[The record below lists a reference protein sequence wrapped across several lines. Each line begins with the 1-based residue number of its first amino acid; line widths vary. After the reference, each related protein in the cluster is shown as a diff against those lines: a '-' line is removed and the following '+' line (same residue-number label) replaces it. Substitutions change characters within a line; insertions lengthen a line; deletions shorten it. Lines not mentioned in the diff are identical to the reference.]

1 MLTGYGWCRRPGGEN
16 VEKRYE
22 LYCRTDPVFYDS
34 PALCPPR
41 GAARPPSE
49 GTPPEGLPYRID
61 AVLREGGVY
70 LAGDP
75 DTGERV
81 VLKEI
86 GREREA
92 EALVRLAGL
101 GVAPEAKGRF
111 RAGGRRFLVLE
122 HVPGEPLDAALA
134 VRNPLT
140 GAGTDDLDGQG
151 RLEGYVRWAKDVC
164 AKVED
169 AVMKVHA
176 HGLVHGGLNPANIL
190 IRPDGRVT
198 LVGFGAARP
207 IAEPDENAAADP
219 AITPSGT
226 VPPGVGGLDADR
238 YALACLRLALFL
250 PLTELFALDRGKPA
264 ELAAV
269 ISGLFPVQESF
280 LRPAVRIA
288 GCGTSPRTPHVT
300 ETGWRRMRDSMT
312 RAILASA
319 TPGRDDRLFP
329 GDIAQFDGDGR
340 GLGLAHGA
348 AGVLYALHAT
358 GAGRFPEHEQWL
370 IDRVRRHG
378 TRVAPGFYDG
388 LHGVAHALGHLGRHE
403 EALEVL
409 DIAGRTCPRSLGTDL
424 YGGLSGIALN
434 QAYLGDLDAALH
446 TAALVADRV
455 AGEETDARPGLMYG
469 STGPALLF
477 VRMFERTGD
486 VEWLTRA
493 ERALRRDL
501 RRRVPRADGSL
512 WIADREDDRRATP
525 HLDRGSVGLSW
536 VLGEFLHYRP
546 DPELA
551 AVRGRLD
558 RAARA
563 HLYREAGLF
572 AGRAGIIAYLCR
584 DRAGGWGR
592 EDEETGRQLAALSWH
607 AIDFRGHLAFP
618 GERLLRLSMDLAT
631 GTAGV
636 LLAVGAALHDE
647 PVGLPFLGGAP
658 PARLR
663 SRPSAGLPVV
673 AVSEGPR

>member
-1 MLTGYGWCRRPGGEN
+1 MLTGYGCRRRPGGEN
-16 VEKRYE
+16 VERRYE

-34 PALCPPR
+34 PALRPPR
-41 GAARPPSE
+41 GATRPLPE

-61 AVLREGGVY
+61 AVLRGDGGVY
-70 LAGDP
+70 LAADP

-81 VLKEI
+81 VLKET

-92 EALVRLAGL
+92 EALMRLAGL
-101 GVAPEAKGRF
+101 GVAPEPKGRLC
-111 RAGGRRFLVLE
+111 AGGRRFLVLE

-134 VRNPLT
+134 ARNPLMGT
-140 GAGTDDLDGQG
+140 GGLDGEG
-151 RLEGYVRWAKDVC
+151 RMEEYVRWAEDVC
-164 AKVED
+164 AEVED
-169 AVMKVHA
+169 AVTKVHT
-176 HGLVHGGLNPANIL
+176 HGLVHGGLKPDNIL
-190 IRPDGRVT
+190 IRPDGGIT
-198 LVGFGAARP
+198 LVGFGAAGP
-207 IAEPDENAAADP
+207 IAERDEDATDP

-226 VPPGVGGLDADR
+226 VPPGAGGLDADR
-238 YALACLRLALFL
+238 YALACLRFTLFL

-269 ISGLFPVQESF
+269 IGELFPVRRGF

-288 GCGTSPRTPHVT
+288 ACGARPRPQQVM

-319 TPGRDDRLFP
+319 TSGRDDRLFP
-329 GDIAQFDGDGR
+329 GDIAQFNGDGR

-370 IDRVRRHG
+370 INRVRRYG
-378 TRVAPGFYDG
+378 TRIAPGFYDG
-388 LHGVAHALGHLGRHE
+388 LHGVAHVLGRLGRYE
-403 EALEVL
+403 EAQEVL
-409 DIAGRTCPRSLGTDL
+409 DIAGARAPRSLGVDL

-434 QAYLGDLDAALH
+434 QVYLGDLDAALR
-446 TAALVADRV
+446 TAALVTDRL
-455 AGEETDARPGLMYG
+455 AGEEPEDRPGLMYG

-486 VEWLTRA
+486 AEWLTWA
-493 ERALRRDL
+493 ERTLRRAL

-512 WIADREDDRRATP
+512 WMADREGGRRATP
-525 HLDRGSVGLSW
+525 HLDRGSVGVSW

-551 AVRGRLD
+551 AMRERLD

-563 HLYREAGLF
+563 RFHREAGLF
-572 AGRAGIIAYLCR
+572 SGRAGIIAYLCR

-663 SRPSAGLPVV
+663 RRPPASRPVV
-673 AVSEGPR
+673 AASEGPR

>member
-1 MLTGYGWCRRPGGEN
+1 M
-16 VEKRYE
+16 EKRYE

-34 PALCPPR
+34 PAL
-41 GAARPPSE
+41 RPPGETTRPLSD
-49 GTPPEGLPYRID
+49 GTPPEGLPYRIE

-70 LAGDP
+70 LAVDP
-75 DTGERV
+75 ETGERV
-81 VLKEI
+81 VLKEAA
-86 GREREA
+86 GRDREA

-101 GVAPEAKGRF
+101 GVAPEPKGRIH
-111 RAGGRRFLVLE
+111 AGGRWFLVLE
-122 HVPGEPLDAALA
+122 HVPGEPLDVALA

-140 GAGTDDLDGQG
+140 GAGTDGLGGHAEG
-151 RLEGYVRWAKDVC
+151 RLEGYAEWVKDVC

-176 HGLVHGGLNPANIL
+176 RGLVHGGLDPANIL
-190 IRPDGRVT
+190 IRPDGGVT

-207 IAEPDENAAADP
+207 IAEPDEDAAADS
-219 AITPSGT
+219 AITPPGT
-226 VPPGVGGLDADR
+226 VSPKVGGLDADR

-269 ISGLFPVQESF
+269 IRGLFPVQESF

-288 GCGTSPRTPHVT
+288 GCGASPRTPYVA
-300 ETGWRRMRDSMT
+300 EAGWRRMRESMT

-329 GDIAQFDGDGR
+329 GDVAQFDGGGR

-370 IDRVRRHG
+370 IDRARRYG

-409 DIAGRTCPRSLGTDL
+409 DIAGATCPRSLGIDL

-434 QAYLGDLDAALH
+434 QAYLGDLDAALR
-446 TAALVADRV
+446 TAALVADRL
-455 AGEETDARPGLMYG
+455 AGEELDGRPGLMYG

-486 VEWLTRA
+486 VEWLTQA

-501 RRRVPRADGSL
+501 RRRVSRADGSL
-512 WIADREDDRRATP
+512 WIAGRGGEGDLRPTP
-525 HLDRGSVGLSW
+525 HLDRGSVGVSW
-536 VLGEFLHYRP
+536 VLEEFLHYRP

-563 HLYREAGLF
+563 HLHREAGLF

-647 PVGLPFLGGAP
+647 PVGLPFLGGTP

-663 SRPSAGLPVV
+663 SRPPAGLRAV
-673 AVSEGPR
+673 AVSEGHR